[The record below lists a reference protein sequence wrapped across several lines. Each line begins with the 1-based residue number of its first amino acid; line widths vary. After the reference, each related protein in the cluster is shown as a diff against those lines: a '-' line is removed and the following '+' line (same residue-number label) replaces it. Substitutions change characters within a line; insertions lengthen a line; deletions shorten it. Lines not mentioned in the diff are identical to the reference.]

1 MKFNIIGMNEASK
14 GDDVKQ
20 AVANADNGDASS
32 LKDAYYSI
40 GDNMPQLKKS
50 AQVVLGKNSAEYK
63 TIEKIAAMFDQ
74 LTLGKYL

>member
-20 AVANADNGDASS
+20 AVANADNGDVSS
-32 LKDAYYSI
+32 LKDAYYGV
-40 GDNMPQLKKS
+40 GDNIPQFKKS
-50 AQVVLGKNSAEYK
+50 ALAVLGKNSVEYK
-63 TIEKIAAMFDQ
+63 IIEKFAALFDQ